1 MQMYDFDR
9 SNVLVNNKVTVNN
22 ISDES
27 LVNTW

>member
-22 ISDES
+22 ISEES
-27 LVNTW
+27 LVNTL